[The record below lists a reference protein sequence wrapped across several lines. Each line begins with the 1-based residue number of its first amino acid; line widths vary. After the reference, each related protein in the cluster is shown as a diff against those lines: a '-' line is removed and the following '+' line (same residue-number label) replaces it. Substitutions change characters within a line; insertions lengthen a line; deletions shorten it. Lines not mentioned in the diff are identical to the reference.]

1 MIALLTFYLRS
12 KVNGFFYVTFY
23 LWSKVN
29 ALIAF
34 FRRNLLPSVE
44 GCEGV
49 GERNGQSE
57 V

>member
-34 FRRNLLPSVE
+34 FRRNLLPTVE